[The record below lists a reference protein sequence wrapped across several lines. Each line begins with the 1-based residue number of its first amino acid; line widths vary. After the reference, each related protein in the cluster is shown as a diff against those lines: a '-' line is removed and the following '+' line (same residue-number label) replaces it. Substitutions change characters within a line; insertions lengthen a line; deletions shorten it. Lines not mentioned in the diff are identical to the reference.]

1 VLLDEQNDGHQQ
13 QATSVSHDVL
23 VERLSHKGIE
33 HIATRSR
40 SVLSKYFD
48 RVDKQPIFVVASSSS
63 KPVPLEEYTPLYERY
78 RKPATMRRLFVDP
91 DKRHEA
97 RALLKSLIDEESTGR
112 EVKPASA

>member
-1 VLLDEQNDGHQQ
+1 LN
-13 QATSVSHDVL
+13 
-23 VERLSHKGIE
+23 HKGIE

-78 RKPATMRRLFVDP
+78 RKPATMRRIFVDP
-91 DKRHEA
+91 DKRHDA
-97 RALLKSLIDEESTGR
+97 RAVLKTLIDEEGSGR
-112 EVKPASA
+112 EVKAALA